1 MADLKAQFEH
11 LPGDPVVPLDRLV
24 GIGVGPHG
32 ERARGIAAL
41 GKGLP
46 QQGGGLRCSATI
58 TESGR
63 RQL

>member
-32 ERARGIAAL
+32 ERARV
-41 GKGLP
+41 
-46 QQGGGLRCSATI
+46 
-58 TESGR
+58 
-63 RQL
+63 